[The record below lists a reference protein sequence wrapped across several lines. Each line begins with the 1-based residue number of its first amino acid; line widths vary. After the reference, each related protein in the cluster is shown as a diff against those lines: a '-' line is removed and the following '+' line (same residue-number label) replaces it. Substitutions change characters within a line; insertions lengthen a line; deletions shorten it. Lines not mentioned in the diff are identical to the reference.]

1 MLHRTLLTAIVAGGL
16 IAAAAA
22 FAPGQHP
29 PIAIA
34 NADIGYRADRPRYVG
49 AMLED
54 CLEEPVL
61 CGLLW

>member
-1 MLHRTLLTAIVAGGL
+1 MPRRNFLTLIAAGGL

-22 FAPGQHP
+22 FVPGRHAPT
-29 PIAIA
+29 AIP
-34 NADIGYRADRPRYVG
+34 NADIGTGADRPRYVA